1 MKLVVNGWRFTMF
14 LQHHRVSVLW
24 RPVGLEGEC
33 GGRNKS
39 ALSGSLAFCKH
50 QPDLISRACALPF
63 LRCNWET
70 LAYKRRFWPLWVLK
84 SETNQACMRWLGYYG
99 KHQMRPDNFSQL
111 SMTHDLFTMN
121 TEEALQRLMTAA
133 DVHTLWIIFYRT
145 AFRKLLYLCPGGYN

>member
-1 MKLVVNGWRFTMF
+1 MF

-63 LRCNWET
+63 LQCNWET
-70 LAYKRRFWPLWVLK
+70 LAYKR
-84 SETNQACMRWLGYYG
+84 
-99 KHQMRPDNFSQL
+99 
-111 SMTHDLFTMN
+111 
-121 TEEALQRLMTAA
+121 
-133 DVHTLWIIFYRT
+133 
-145 AFRKLLYLCPGGYN
+145 